1 MHHLKKIYG
10 IESFP
15 KKKVSYIFLNFR
27 EFGDLAMG
35 VLNECF
41 EADEKKTN
49 LLLIRR
55 HEQFGDANC
64 LKLAIKS
71 DNKQFISH
79 PACQD
84 FFRNVWMGNLALENG
99 TFRVGYL

>member
-1 MHHLKKIYG
+1 
-10 IESFP
+10 
-15 KKKVSYIFLNFR
+15 
-27 EFGDLAMG
+27 MG

-99 TFRVGYL
+99 TFRVGYLIAIWFNWSVKNS